1 MSKDNCDIIN
11 LGKWLLDL
19 ISDIFYCNCKKAN
32 S

>member
-11 LGKWLLDL
+11 LGRWFSEL
-19 ISDIFYCNCKKAN
+19 ISDIMGCNCKKAN